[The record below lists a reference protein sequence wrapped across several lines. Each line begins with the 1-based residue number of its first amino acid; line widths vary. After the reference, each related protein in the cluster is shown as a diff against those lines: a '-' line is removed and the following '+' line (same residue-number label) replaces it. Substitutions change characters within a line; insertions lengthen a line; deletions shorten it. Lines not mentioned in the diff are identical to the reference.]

1 MKKKD
6 LTDLRNKKINEL
18 EKLLSKKR
26 NELINTYAKIKAGKV
41 KVDPPP
47 AKTLTN
53 PAMAPMANRIISF
66 GIIIKRL

>member
-26 NELINTYAKIKAGKV
+26 NELINTYAKIKAGQEKNL
-41 KVDPPP
+41 KK
-47 AKTLTN
+47 AKNMRRDIAQILT
-53 PAMAPMANRIISF
+53 IIRE
-66 GIIIKRL
+66 KELLKKETK

>member
-26 NELINTYAKIKAGKV
+26 NELINTYAKIKAGQEKNL
-41 KVDPPP
+41 KK
-47 AKTLTN
+47 AKNIRRDVAQILT
-53 PAMAPMANRIISF
+53 IIRE
-66 GIIIKRL
+66 KELLEKETK

>member
-26 NELINTYAKIKAGKV
+26 NELINTYAKIKAGQEKNL
-41 KVDPPP
+41 KK
-47 AKTLTN
+47 AKNIRRDVAQILT
-53 PAMAPMANRIISF
+53 IIREK
-66 GIIIKRL
+66 GCVNQNG

>member
-26 NELINTYAKIKAGKV
+26 NELINTYAKIKAGQEKNL
-41 KVDPPP
+41 KK
-47 AKTLTN
+47 AKNIRRDVAQILT
-53 PAMAPMANRIISF
+53 IIRE
-66 GIIIKRL
+66 KELLKKETK

>member
-26 NELINTYAKIKAGKV
+26 NELINTYAKIKAGQEKNW
-41 KVDPPP
+41 KK
-47 AKTLTN
+47 AKNIRRDVAQILT
-53 PAMAPMANRIISF
+53 IIRE
-66 GIIIKRL
+66 KELLKKETK

>member
-26 NELINTYAKIKAGKV
+26 NELINTYAKIKAGQEKDL
-41 KVDPPP
+41 KK
-47 AKTLTN
+47 AKNIRRDVAQILT
-53 PAMAPMANRIISF
+53 IIRE
-66 GIIIKRL
+66 KELLKKETK

>member
-26 NELINTYAKIKAGKV
+26 NELINTYAKIKAGQEKNL
-41 KVDPPP
+41 KK
-47 AKTLTN
+47 AKNIRRDIAQILT
-53 PAMAPMANRIISF
+53 IIRE
-66 GIIIKRL
+66 KELLKKED

>member
-26 NELINTYAKIKAGKV
+26 NELINTYAKIKAGQEKNL
-41 KVDPPP
+41 KK
-47 AKTLTN
+47 AKNIRRDIAQILT
-53 PAMAPMANRIISF
+53 IIRE
-66 GIIIKRL
+66 KELLKKETK

>member
-26 NELINTYAKIKAGKV
+26 NELINTYAKIKAGQEKNL
-41 KVDPPP
+41 KK
-47 AKTLTN
+47 AKNMRRDIAQILT
-53 PAMAPMANRIISF
+53 IIRE
-66 GIIIKRL
+66 KELLEKETK

>member
-26 NELINTYAKIKAGKV
+26 NELINTYAKIKAGQEKNL
-41 KVDPPP
+41 KK
-47 AKTLTN
+47 AKNIRCDIAQILT
-53 PAMAPMANRIISF
+53 IIRE
-66 GIIIKRL
+66 KELLKEETK